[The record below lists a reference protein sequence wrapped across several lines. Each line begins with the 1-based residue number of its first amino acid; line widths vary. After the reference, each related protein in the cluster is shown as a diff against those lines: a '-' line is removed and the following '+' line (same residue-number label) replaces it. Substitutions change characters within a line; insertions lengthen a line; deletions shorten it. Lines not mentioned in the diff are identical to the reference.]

1 MKTNHLLASLLVLI
15 LTLVLSGCAGMST
28 TQRTSDISCTTVRI
42 QAMIDSGNYQKKADN
57 FIIIQDAS
65 SSMNF
70 HKELVASGPYSTD
83 LDVSKGLIR
92 CMTNSLPE
100 YFDVSAGMRVF
111 GSLSSENGLIY
122 GMSKY
127 SRNDLVH
134 AVNSVGETGSL
145 ITDLSGAINGAS
157 NDLQQVSGR
166 TAVILFSDAE
176 DLPADNDPVAAA
188 AAMSKMYGS
197 DVCIYTIF
205 VGDNPVDKTT
215 MEAIADQSGCGFA
228 VDANTLFMKPLK
240 ECDTVNVGR
249 GMGDLVAR
257 IFLEMDDDRDGVGNS
272 IDQCPNTPLGVMVDK
287 VGCPV
292 DRDGDGIPDYL
303 DKCPDTPA
311 GIKVDEFGCPLPD
324 IDSDGDGVF
333 DSADRCP
340 DTPQGI
346 KVDEVGC
353 PIPLV
358 ENVTVTLNV
367 EFDFDKAY
375 VKDQYNED
383 IERVA
388 NVLTAYPNIDVE
400 LEGHTDSIGTDE
412 YNMDLSM
419 RRAENVK
426 KELVEKYNIDA
437 SRISTRGYGE
447 SKPVDT
453 NDTPAGRMNN
463 RRVEAFIEA
472 VIEK

>member
-1 MKTNHLLASLLVLI
+1 MKTNHLFTSLLVLI
-15 LTLVLSGCAGMST
+15 LTLVLSGCAGVST
-28 TQRTSDISCTTVRI
+28 QSASDISCTTVSI
-42 QAMIDSGNYQKKADN
+42 QAMINSGEYQKKTDN

-70 HKELVASGPYSTD
+70 KKELVASSPTPSD
-83 LDVSKGLIR
+83 IDVSKGLIR
-92 CMTNSLPE
+92 CMSNSLPE
-100 YFDVSAGMRVF
+100 YFDVYAGMRVF
-111 GSLSSENGLIY
+111 GSLSSANGLVY
-122 GMSKY
+122 GMSPY
-127 SRNDLVH
+127 SRNGLVS
-134 AVNSVGETGSL
+134 AVNSVGEKGSL
-145 ITDLSGAINGAS
+145 ITDLSGAINDAS
-157 NDLQQVSGR
+157 NDLKQVSGR
-166 TAVILFSDAE
+166 TAVILFSDGE
-176 DLPADNDPVAAA
+176 DLPEDNDPVAAA
-188 AAMSKMYGS
+188 AAMNKMYGN

-205 VGDNPVDKTT
+205 LGDNPADKTT
-215 MEAIADQSGCGFA
+215 MEEIAAQSGCGFA
-228 VDANTLFMKPLK
+228 VDANNLYMKPLK
-240 ECDTVNVGR
+240 ECDTVNVGK

-287 VGCPV
+287 VGCPI
-292 DRDGDGIPDYL
+292 DSDGDGIVDYL

-311 GIKVDEFGCPLPD
+311 GVKVDKLGCPLPD

-333 DSADRCP
+333 DSSDRCP
-340 DTPQGI
+340 DTPKGI
-346 KVDEVGC
+346 KVDEFGC

-358 ENVTVTLNV
+358 GNVTVTLHV
-367 EFDFDKAY
+367 EFDFDKTD
-375 VKDQYNED
+375 VKDQYNADLEK
-383 IERVA
+383 VA
-388 NVLTAYPNIDVE
+388 NLLTAYPKTDVE

-412 YNMDLSM
+412 YNMDLSN
-419 RRAENVK
+419 RRAASVK

-447 SKPVDT
+447 SKPVAS